1 MLSLLNYREILN
13 WMSHGIIFFSV
24 LGIITMEAIEL
35 AKLQDSDAKKYEEL
49 LRSAFEQVLDELG
62 ITFDKIRGIRKMNVF
77 F

>member
-1 MLSLLNYREILN
+1 
-13 WMSHGIIFFSV
+13 
-24 LGIITMEAIEL
+24 MEAIEL